1 MMSRDEPCASTALEA
16 VTLADARR
24 ARWSGPGPQTPRSGA
39 GHGLHR
45 ASSPFSRAPQ
55 ERLPGRLDREVVH
68 DATDVL
74 DVLGDLYCARTHLF
88 AVDRPGEVHGPAIRL
103 DPDAGQRGNLLGG
116 ELGLDLRGDRQV
128 VDVFAG
134 CLAGRRRAGRQHD
147 HHERDEGECCRE
159 VPHSPI
165 LLGSCRVQPTTLNL
179 RLSTEG
185 AIRVPLTAGGTNRGE
200 EGGNAE
206 ALPLDRVV
214 DERRASIG
222 WSNSTW

>member
-103 DPDAGQRGNLLGG
+103 DPDTGQRGNLLGG
-116 ELGLDLRGDRQV
+116 ELGLDLRGDRHV

-134 CLAGRRRAGRQHD
+134 GFAGRRRAGRQRD
-147 HHERDEGECCRE
+147 HHERDEGERCRD

-165 LLGSCRVQPTTLNL
+165 LL
-179 RLSTEG
+179 STEA
-185 AIRVPLTAGGTNRGE
+185 AIRVPRAARGTNRREAGA
-200 EGGNAE
+200 NAE
-206 ALPLDRVV
+206 ALPLDRAGH
-214 DERRASIG
+214 EPRAATG
-222 WSNSTW
+222 RANSTW